1 MIQQKSLHIFL
12 SKQTANVQIKSQQK
26 TAIKEHE
33 IIRFTLLIEFA
44 PPNITSNQIIKTDY
58 NEARTKKLYH

>member
-1 MIQQKSLHIFL
+1 MIQQKSFHIFL

-33 IIRFTLLIEFA
+33 IIRLTLLIEFT
-44 PPNITSNQIIKTDY
+44 PPNSTSNQIIKTD
-58 NEARTKKLYH
+58 

>member
-1 MIQQKSLHIFL
+1 MIQQKLLHIFL

-44 PPNITSNQIIKTDY
+44 TPNSTSNQIIKTD
-58 NEARTKKLYH
+58 